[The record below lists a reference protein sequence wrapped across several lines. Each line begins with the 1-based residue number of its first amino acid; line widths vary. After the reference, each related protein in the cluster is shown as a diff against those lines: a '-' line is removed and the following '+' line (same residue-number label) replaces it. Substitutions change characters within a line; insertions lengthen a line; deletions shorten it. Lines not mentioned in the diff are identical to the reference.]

1 MEINNLLESANG
13 YKSLQADAGRL
24 AEKWGKSGLLEGLD
38 EKGTAN
44 MAMILEN
51 QAKQIVAEA
60 NNTGASGTS
69 AGFTAGAGEQ
79 WAGVAL
85 PLVRKVFSQIV
96 AQDFVSVQPMSL
108 PSGLVF
114 YLDFKYGTATGGRSD
129 GDNMYGNVTE
139 GSTKMAADTD
149 ASGGLYGAGQF
160 GYSVNE
166 KSLTVS

>member
-13 YKSLQADAGRL
+13 YKSLQADSNRL
-24 AEKWGKSGLLEGLD
+24 ATKWAASGLLEGLD

-60 NNTGASGTS
+60 NNTNSGGAS
-69 AGFTAGAGEQ
+69 FTAGAGEQ

-96 AQDFVSVQPMSL
+96 AQDFVSVQPMNL

-114 YLDFKYGTATGGRSD
+114 YLDFKYGTATGGRTD
-129 GDNMYGNVTE
+129 GENMYGNVTD
-139 GSTKMAADTD
+139 GATKMAADTD
-149 ASGGLYGAGQF
+149 A
-160 GYSVNE
+160 
-166 KSLTVS
+166 